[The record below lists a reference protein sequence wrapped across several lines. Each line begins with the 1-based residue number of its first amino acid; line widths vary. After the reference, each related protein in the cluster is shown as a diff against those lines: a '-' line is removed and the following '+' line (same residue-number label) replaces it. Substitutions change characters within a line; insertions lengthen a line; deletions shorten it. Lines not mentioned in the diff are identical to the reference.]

1 MGRRSGK
8 SWMAAHEVMPWLL
21 TPNSRGW
28 IVGPNYALAQKVAR
42 EVKRMVMMHLQ
53 LPLETKK
60 EINGDL
66 YSMKLAG
73 LGSELVVKSA
83 DAADSLI
90 GDG

>member
-21 TPNSRGW
+21 TPNTRGL
-28 IVGPNYALAQKVAR
+28 IVGPNYALAQKVAS

-66 YSMKLAG
+66 YSMNLAG